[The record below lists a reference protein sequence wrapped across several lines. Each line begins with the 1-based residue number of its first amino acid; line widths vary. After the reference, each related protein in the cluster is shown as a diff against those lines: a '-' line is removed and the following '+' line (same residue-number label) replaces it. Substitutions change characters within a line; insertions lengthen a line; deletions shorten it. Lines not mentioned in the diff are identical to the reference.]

1 MGWILLTE
9 FFWKMSSCREQTNT
23 GILVMPYPCP
33 VSVPT
38 NHLATYPQGLQVR
51 EVGLGAEKH
60 IVCHAEALTYT
71 KVVEQGGLCQGV
83 AHLQHHHICGYTSG
97 GPEPSSPAWW
107 RRRLGIHPGSSCLP
121 V

>member
-71 KVVEQGGLCQGV
+71 KVVEQGGLCQGGRMQ
-83 AHLQHHHICGYTSG
+83 LQRTPLKEQGALALHRV
-97 GPEPSSPAWW
+97 SSSQ
-107 RRRLGIHPGSSCLP
+107 GSRP
-121 V
+121 RND